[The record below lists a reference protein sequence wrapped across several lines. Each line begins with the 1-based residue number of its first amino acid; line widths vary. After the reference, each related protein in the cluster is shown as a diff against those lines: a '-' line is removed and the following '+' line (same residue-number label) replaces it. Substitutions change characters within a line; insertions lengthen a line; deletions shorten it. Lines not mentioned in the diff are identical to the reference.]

1 MKKTIKYHY
10 EGLNGDG
17 WAVGILFF
25 YPIIQAI
32 IAILL
37 LIPALIGIVLT
48 FIDIYDSNWNVL
60 TSDISS
66 TPIFFG
72 LMAIAGTYMSNVA
85 YNNFLRLLNIN
96 SLDYTEEENK

>member
-10 EGLNGDG
+10 EQPSEDG
-17 WAVGILFF
+17 CAFWILFF

-37 LIPALIGIVLT
+37 LISALIGIVLT

-85 YNNFLRLLNIN
+85 YNNFIRFFNMN
-96 SLDYTEEENK
+96 SLKYTEEENK

>member
-1 MKKTIKYHY
+1 MKKTINYHY
-10 EGLNGDG
+10 AEVNGDG
-17 WAVGILFF
+17 WGVWILLF

-60 TSDISS
+60 TSDQSS

-85 YNNFLRLLNIN
+85 YNNFIRFYNIN
-96 SLDYTEEENK
+96 SLAYTEEENK